1 MTSIGKRKCASYP
14 TFFGS
19 KLLTIET
26 VVTNLRE
33 SWSGGYTHKKDN
45 GTEISWL
52 GFNFSKL
59 FWSVGEYLLNLLLS
73 DIKNTKSEFS
83 HLRMNIR
90 AWPLDILRRKRA
102 AS

>member
-14 TFFGS
+14 TFWQQIINNWDCGDKFEG
-19 KLLTIET
+19 KLKWGIH
-26 VVTNLRE
+26 
-33 SWSGGYTHKKDN
+33 SQKDN

-73 DIKNTKSEFS
+73 DIK
-83 HLRMNIR
+83 
-90 AWPLDILRRKRA
+90 ILKV
-102 AS
+102 SLVTCEWI